1 MLKLENLESSSFWQ
15 NKKGKIEAPNSVQD
29 KENTSIGAFPLVRDH
44 VFYFVSI
51 LFWMSFKFY
60 FQTGMNHSAGYLN
73 TAIALELA
81 FTYGNPYLQPL
92 GQLDKNW
99 FKLIINIL
107 DSEKLCIDAYTM
119 FVSLITAKFNILKLV
134 AFETKIT
141 TLNLF
146 NVKNCLIIMF

>member
-1 MLKLENLESSSFWQ
+1 MVPFVICLGIFEIVRLMSLGCFPFSF
-15 NKKGKIEAPNSVQD
+15 G
-29 KENTSIGAFPLVRDH
+29 
-44 VFYFVSI
+44 SI

-107 DSEKLCIDAYTM
+107 ESEKLCIDAYTM
-119 FVSLITAKFNILKLV
+119 FVSLVTAKFNILKLV
-134 AFETKIT
+134 AFETKNHK
-141 TLNLF
+141 L
-146 NVKNCLIIMF
+146 